1 MSRTAH
7 ASGRN
12 LTNRIGLTLVGM
24 GSTVLVAYSAV
35 LAWQFHAALNASA
48 LDALGSFASMGLASL
63 RALQVV
69 ALDHTA
75 LLSVVHRILVLCS
88 AFVLVVV
95 GAMLARSRSSRLP
108 AASKSASPVS
118 PEGEPR

>member
-1 MSRTAH
+1 MSRTTH

-12 LTNRIGLTLVGM
+12 LTNRIGLTLAGM

-35 LAWQFHAALNASA
+35 LAWQFQAALNASA
-48 LDALGSFASMGLASL
+48 LDAIGSFASVGLASL

-69 ALDHTA
+69 ALDHA
-75 LLSVVHRILVLCS
+75 VLLSVVHRILVLCS

-95 GAMLARSRSSRLP
+95 GAMLARSP
-108 AASKSASPVS
+108 AARKLASPVS

>member
-1 MSRTAH
+1 MSRTTH
-7 ASGRN
+7 DSEPN

-35 LAWQFHAALNASA
+35 LAWQFHAALNASG
-48 LDALGSFASMGLASL
+48 LDAIGSFASVGLASL

-69 ALDHTA
+69 ALDHA
-75 LLSVVHRILVLCS
+75 VLLSVVHRILVLCS

-95 GAMLARSRSSRLP
+95 GAMLARSP
-108 AASKSASPVS
+108 AARKLASPVS